1 MGERFV
7 FYRLQP
13 VKDERKL
20 SHRALKT
27 TGKEVQMRA
36 DLQRAVAGL
45 FASVDIPDELPEASP
60 EIIEHIIDLATL
72 TVRCRSSVERD
83 GYTREITLKLSSE
96 APTRLAKILLQ
107 LFHGLQMIGVS
118 NDRTWELL
126 EKVALDSVNKVRRA
140 ALDLLRDGGTKTT
153 SEIAVAI
160 GYPTPTARR
169 ALEELQT
176 HGVLKCIKGG
186 QGKSD
191 SFCLSE
197 WGIEAFKHLNKR
209 PETAPKE
216 AKNPYRCGS
225 DVTTHDTVPD
235 FPTDDISSSSIDDG
249 LDSTRP
255 REGHE
260 RYMCSGN
267 RERSPAPQ
275 DDEEEGKRGDP

>member
-13 VKDERKL
+13 VDDARSL
-20 SHRALKT
+20 SRHALKT

-45 FASVDIPDELPEASP
+45 FAGVEIPDELPETSS

-72 TVRCRSSVERD
+72 TVKCRSSVERD

-140 ALDLLRDGGTKTT
+140 ALDLLRDGDTKTT
-153 SEIAVAI
+153 SQIAVAI

-176 HGVLKCIKGG
+176 HSVLDCIKGG

-197 WGIEAFKHLNKR
+197 WGVEAFEHLNKR
-209 PETAPKE
+209 PKANPKN
-216 AKNPYRCGS
+216 AKNPCQYGS
-225 DVTTHDTVPD
+225 QQQKADTFPD
-235 FPTDDISSSSIDDG
+235 FPTDDISSSSIDDD
-249 LDSTRP
+249 LDSERP
-255 REGHE
+255 CKE
-260 RYMCSGN
+260 RDGYVCSEN
-267 RERSPAPQ
+267 RERSAKTADNEP
-275 DDEEEGKRGDP
+275 ETF